1 MSLNSKKI
9 LTTAIV
15 VLVLSSAVLYLLPKL
30 KLIIPIKVKYS
41 RAGAPGVYL
50 VPVER
55 KVADIQENLAGQAHA
70 GAWFSFAAPWAIEK
84 HHLSEYAEAFVFSE
98 ERVLVVS
105 PQKEQERIVAK
116 LLGGEAEEARAMKRL
131 LGEENLGS
139 EYAAISYCL
148 STTPD
153 RAGLLT
159 PIHELS
165 RLAPMLILKSVF
177 SNLGDVIYRFSLRG
191 AKGFQFGN
199 PATAPDVYVYLF
211 DPSDRMYRMK
221 FSAISQEAI
230 DYVLSTIVFP
240 GAPAAG
246 LPG

>member
-1 MSLNSKKI
+1 MPLNSKKI
-9 LTTAIV
+9 LATALV
-15 VLVLSSAVLYLLPKL
+15 VLVLASAVLYLLPKL

-55 KVADIQENLAGQAHA
+55 KVAGIQENNTGRSHD
-70 GAWFSFAAPWAIEK
+70 GAWFRFAAPWAAEK
-84 HHLSEYAEAFVFSE
+84 HHLSEYAEAFVFSQ
-98 ERVLVVS
+98 ERVMVVS

-116 LLGGEAEEARAMKRL
+116 LLGGEPEEASAMKRL
-131 LGEENLGS
+131 LGEENVGS
-139 EYAAISYCL
+139 EYAAVNYCL
-148 STTPD
+148 NTTPD
-153 RAGLLT
+153 RAGMLT
-159 PIHELS
+159 PMHELS
-165 RLAPMLILKSVF
+165 RLPPMLILKSVF
-177 SNLGDVIYRFSLRG
+177 SGLGDVIYRFSLRD

-221 FSAISQEAI
+221 FSAFSQEAI
-230 DYVLSTIVFP
+230 DYVLSTIAFP
-240 GAPAAG
+240 GAPAAK